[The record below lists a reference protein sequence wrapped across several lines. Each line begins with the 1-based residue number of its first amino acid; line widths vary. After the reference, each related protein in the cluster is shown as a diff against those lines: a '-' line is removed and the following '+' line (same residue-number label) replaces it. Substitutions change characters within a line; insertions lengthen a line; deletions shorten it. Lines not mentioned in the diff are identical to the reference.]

1 MLKIKVDQWFD
12 LNILGVLLAFVIM
25 FAVLFYNLKV
35 YLIILLESLTCIY
48 AYYLYKK
55 IHGNKSSSLLINN
68 ENKWFIQIGSD
79 RYSVDVKDF
88 WLLTG
93 WIFIWLKGSNKSI
106 SFVVSRSI
114 IGAEKFSLLRS
125 KLI

>member
-12 LNILGVLLAFVIM
+12 LNKLGILLAFVIM
-25 FAVLFYNLKV
+25 FVVLFYNLKL
-35 YLIILLESLTCIY
+35 YLIIFLESLICIY

-55 IHGNKSSSLLINN
+55 IQVNKFSSLLITN
-68 ENKWFIQIGSD
+68 ENKWFIQVGSD
-79 RYSVDVKDF
+79 RYSVNVKDF